1 MTPDERDLGLA
12 YKYFLQGTPGGFD
25 NCLER
30 LRRKRQQAGKQDQT
44 GTEEVT
50 TCDSRCANGMGLL
63 HLLGVPNLVKR
74 DTTKA
79 RQWFEHGKDLGDPDA
94 QYNYAMVRLG
104 WMVDDV
110 MDFRLRHNDEV
121 QAPAFLFARQPVR
134 SSSYVK
140 YREKADHTS
149 LMSELGSTKGGANSY
164 KGPTASDFNI
174 AMTELGRAVSKGH
187 LQAEHRLAMLHTTGA
202 HVPPTGS
209 KVVASS
215 CTTALRHFKHIAE
228 SGHTF
233 SRRNRA
239 AWKVRESIKAYSW
252 SLGRFQLTLVLRRT
266 RRSPKQYNAG
276 DYESSLRNYLASAE
290 TGSLVGQVNAA
301 FLLEQGNW

>member
-25 NCLER
+25 GCLDR
-30 LRRKRQQAGKQDQT
+30 LRRRRQQQAGKQDQS
-44 GTEEVT
+44 GAEEVT
-50 TCDSRCANGMGLL
+50 SCDSRCANGMGLL
-63 HLLGVPNLVKR
+63 HVLGVPNLVKR
-74 DTTKA
+74 DTKKA
-79 RQWFEHGKDLGDPDA
+79 RLWFEHGKDLGDPDA
-94 QYNYAMVRLG
+94 QYNYAMLRLG
-104 WMVDDV
+104 WMVEDV
-110 MDFRLRHNDEV
+110 MDFRSRHNEEV
-121 QAPAFLFARQPVR
+121 QAPDFLFARQPVR
-134 SSSYVK
+134 SASYVK
-140 YREKADHTS
+140 YREKGDHSS

-174 AMTELGRAVSKGH
+174 AMTELGRAVTKGH

-239 AWKVRESIKAYSW
+239 AWKVRESARCW
-252 SLGRFQLTLVLRRT
+252 PLLGWFPPLTLGL